1 MAKAETVPDAQGH
14 FGSYGGMFVPE
25 TLMSALEELAAEY
38 DSAKNAPTFQNE
50 LSILLR
56 DFAGRPTPLYFAE
69 RLTKKLGAPKIY
81 LKREDLLHTGAHK
94 INNALGQILLAQ
106 RMGKRRIIAE
116 TGAGQH
122 GVATATVAAR
132 FGCECVIYMGKVDM
146 ERQGLNVAR
155 MKFLGAKVVPV
166 TAGQATLKEA
176 INEAMRDWVT
186 NVRTTHYILGS
197 VLGSHPYP
205 MMVRDFQSV
214 IGVEARHQILERE
227 GRLPDLLVACVG
239 GGSNA
244 IGLFHPF
251 LHDRH
256 VRMVGVEARTDCY
269 GELFRSRRQRCRCR
283 GARAWLQAK
292 FTTMRSMTGY
302 GRGETDYNGT
312 KFSVE
317 LNSVNRKQ
325 SDIVINLP
333 RDLAALEPQIR
344 QTINENISRG
354 RTNVV
359 VNYHNGSSGLRKL
372 ALDNE
377 LARSYRD
384 AMRALQK
391 DLDAPG
397 EITIG
402 AILQAPGV
410 MRAPEEAID
419 SNAAWP
425 AVERALRVALTELI
439 KMREREGKH
448 LAKDLIR
455 RLKAMR
461 KQIKEI
467 RGLHPEVVKK
477 YRAALLERIQK
488 AGLPISVDDERLVKE
503 ITFFA
508 DRADVS
514 EELTRVESHLAQF
527 AHHLRRHE
535 PVGRTLEFITQEI
548 FRELNT
554 LGAKA
559 NDAAISQRV
568 VVCKAELE
576 KIREHIQNLD
586 ESIQ

>member
-1 MAKAETVPDAQGH
+1 
-14 FGSYGGMFVPE
+14 
-25 TLMSALEELAAEY
+25 
-38 DSAKNAPTFQNE
+38 
-50 LSILLR
+50 
-56 DFAGRPTPLYFAE
+56 
-69 RLTKKLGAPKIY
+69 
-81 LKREDLLHTGAHK
+81 
-94 INNALGQILLAQ
+94 
-106 RMGKRRIIAE
+106 
-116 TGAGQH
+116 
-122 GVATATVAAR
+122 
-132 FGCECVIYMGKVDM
+132 
-146 ERQGLNVAR
+146 
-155 MKFLGAKVVPV
+155 
-166 TAGQATLKEA
+166 
-176 INEAMRDWVT
+176 
-186 NVRTTHYILGS
+186 
-197 VLGSHPYP
+197 
-205 MMVRDFQSV
+205 
-214 IGVEARHQILERE
+214 
-227 GRLPDLLVACVG
+227 
-239 GGSNA
+239 
-244 IGLFHPF
+244 
-251 LHDRH
+251 
-256 VRMVGVEARTDCY
+256 
-269 GELFRSRRQRCRCR
+269 
-283 GARAWLQAK
+283 
-292 FTTMRSMTGY
+292 MTGY
-302 GRGETDYNGT
+302 GRGETDHNGT

-317 LNSVNRKQ
+317 LNAVNREQ

-333 RDLAALEPQIR
+333 RDLVALEPQIR

-359 VNYHNGSSGLRKL
+359 VSYHNGPSGPQKL
-372 ALDNE
+372 ALDTE
-377 LARSYRD
+377 LARSYHG

-402 AILQAPGV
+402 SILQAPGV
-410 MRAPEEAID
+410 MRAPEETID

-425 AVERALRVALTELI
+425 AIERALRAALTELI

-477 YRAALLERIQK
+477 YRATLLERIQK
-488 AGLPISVDDERLVKE
+488 AGLPISTEDDRLIREV
-503 ITFFA
+503 TFFA

-576 KIREHIQNLD
+576 KIREQIQNL
-586 ESIQ
+586 E